1 MLYEKLLINQLFH
14 SYWPTKRFKF
24 NDGSKQQSKTTF
36 ASTKSDP
43 EISGDSAS
51 NAALETKY
59 TTSAGLVF
67 Y

>member
-36 ASTKSDP
+36 VSTKSEP
-43 EISGDSAS
+43 RSSGDSTS

-59 TTSAGLVF
+59 TTSAGLMF